1 MGYNFFFS
9 GKKIIFEEKNKMIF
23 LMSSFNFKPSA
34 FIVSLCCLCVTLQAQ
49 LPQVY
54 DLRIQN
60 LVSPVKDQGTCG
72 ACWAFAVTAS
82 IESSWLKKGYGLYN
96 ISEDNIIDCH
106 GFDESAC
113 QGGSFYMANALFTRH
128 KGPLLSSADPY
139 TPTLQNCPF
148 SQPFPPQP
156 PAFVEEIRFLPKN
169 TDSVKQ
175 ALYNNGALATSM
187 FFNMS
192 VYNAATY
199 KYYDNVLDANDSLYP
214 HCVTL
219 AGWNDTM
226 TFTGAPGPGGW
237 IIKDSYGTS
246 WAQNGYFYVSYY
258 DAGILSETVFF
269 PSRQEVPVAPV
280 NAYVYGHDDFGWV
293 DQHGFGASTAYA
305 MAKYSLL
312 PWGGTPSGQQIKR
325 ICTYAVCDGM
335 NITIQVYKNFAGGVL
350 SDLIA
355 TTSKTCTYKGFYT
368 FSLVLP
374 TDTIGTTFYI
384 KATYNK
390 PASTLPLIPVEKYEQ
405 YHTSGITLSSNS
417 SYISADGIN
426 WLLTGQGTSFSFDVC
441 IKMFTEDAPD
451 ACILCNTD
459 SLCQGQMVLLS
470 DITPQP
476 KDSVQWYLN
485 NLYQGNLPMC
495 NVLLSNTGMQAIEM
509 VAYYGAN
516 SDTAVKIITVNPLPA
531 IPVITQLHD
540 TLFASNALF
549 YQWYNDNGLIPGAT
563 TGYYVPN
570 VTGNYYVHTFNMY
583 QCEASSAPYYY
594 TLTGQKHNGEDL
606 TFRIYPNPAKETCRI
621 ETSMG
626 IDELWLKDMFGRN
639 IATYTTVNTGL
650 FELNLSGLPAG
661 VYYVKVIAAD
671 RVLGRKLFVR

>member
-1 MGYNFFFS
+1 
-9 GKKIIFEEKNKMIF
+9 MIF
-23 LMSSFNFKPSA
+23 LMSYFNFKPSA
-34 FIVSLCCLCVTLQAQ
+34 FIVSLCCFCVTLQAQ

-54 DLRIQN
+54 DLRTQN

-72 ACWAFAVTAS
+72 ACWAFAVAAS
-82 IESSWLKKGYGLYN
+82 IESNWLKKGYGLYN
-96 ISEDNIIDCH
+96 ISEDNMIDCH

-113 QGGSFYMANALFTRH
+113 QGGSFYMANALFARH

-192 VYNAATY
+192 VYNAASY
-199 KYYDNVLDANDSLYP
+199 KYYDNALDANDSLYP

-226 TFTGAPGPGGW
+226 TFAGAPGPGGW

-258 DAGILSETVFF
+258 DAGILSETAYF
-269 PSRQEVPVAPV
+269 PSRQEVPAAPV
-280 NAYVYGHDDFGWV
+280 NAFVYGHDDFGWV

-325 ICTYAVCDGM
+325 IGTYAVCDGM
-335 NITIQVYKNFAGGVL
+335 NITIQVYKNYAGSVL

-355 TTSKTCTYKGFYT
+355 TTSKICTYKGFYT
-368 FSLVLP
+368 FPLVLP

-390 PASTLPLIPVEKYEQ
+390 PGSTLPLIPVEKYEQ

-417 SYISADGIN
+417 SYISADGMN
-426 WLLTGQGTSFSFDVC
+426 WLLTGQGTTFSFDVC
-441 IKMFTEDAPD
+441 IKTFTEDAPD
-451 ACILCNTD
+451 ARILCNTD
-459 SLCQGQMVLLS
+459 SLCQGQMATLS

-476 KDSVQWYLN
+476 KDSVRWYLN

-495 NVLLSNTGMQAIEM
+495 NVLLSNTGMQAIKM

-516 SDTAVKIITVNPLPA
+516 SDTAFKNIMVNPLPA
-531 IPVITQLHD
+531 VPVITQSGD
-540 TLFASNALF
+540 TLYSTSAIS
-549 YQWYNDNGLIPGAT
+549 YQWYDDNGIIPGANSH
-563 TGYYVPN
+563 YYIPEIS
-570 VTGNYYVHTFNMY
+570 GNYYVHVYNSY
-583 QCEASSAPYYY
+583 QCEAISALYFY
-594 TLTGQKHNGEDL
+594 TITGLIKNLEGLTL
-606 TFRIYPNPAKETCRI
+606 RIYPNPVHGSCEI
-621 ETSMG
+621 ELPMI
-626 IDELWLKDMFGRN
+626 IDKLWLSDMFGRDVALYN
-639 IATYTTVNTGL
+639 AIGASRFG
-650 FELNLSGLPAG
+650 LNLDGLPAG
-661 VYYVKVIAAD
+661 VYQVKAIAGN
-671 RVLGRKLFVR
+671 RVFGSKIIVR